1 MPRTG
6 WLIALSLCA
15 GLGHAQAAV
24 TPAPAPAAAP
34 ASSPAPAP
42 AIVTEIAPGDFVR
55 RGADEEA
62 TAQNLDGIAN
72 IGFIVG
78 NSAVAVIDPGGSL
91 ADGEALRRAIR
102 QRTGLPIRYVIATHA
117 HPDHVFGGA
126 AFLADHAVF
135 VGHARLPGALAQ
147 RDAYDHGRLAAVLGD
162 AATGMPVCPTMLV
175 QDTQSIDLGG
185 RVLSLRAWPSA
196 HTDTDLTILDGATR
210 TLWAGDLLFVRRV
223 PALDGSLKG
232 WLAALDQLERVPA
245 VRAVPGHGPAS
256 VAWPAGDVAEK
267 TYLLALLRDVRGDIA
282 KGEDIPAAVA
292 TAGASQRGGWALFDA
307 YNGRNVTEAY
317 KELQW
322 E

>member
-1 MPRTG
+1 M
-6 WLIALSLCA
+6 
-15 GLGHAQAAV
+15 
-24 TPAPAPAAAP
+24 
-34 ASSPAPAP
+34 
-42 AIVTEIAPGDFVR
+42 
-55 RGADEEA
+55 
-62 TAQNLDGIAN
+62 
-72 IGFIVG
+72 
-78 NSAVAVIDPGGSL
+78 
-91 ADGEALRRAIR
+91 RRAIR

-147 RDAYDHGRLAAVLGD
+147 RGAYDHGRLAAVLGD

-232 WLAALDQLERVPA
+232 WLAAMDQLERVPA
-245 VRAVPGHGPAS
+245 VRAVPG
-256 VAWPAGDVAEK
+256 AWAGERCLAGRRRGRK
-267 TYLLALLRDVRGDIA
+267 KPICSPCCATCAAILPRARTYRRRS
-282 KGEDIPAAVA
+282 PPP
-292 TAGASQRGGWALFDA
+292 GASQRGGWALFDA